1 MKWLLKCIFNT
12 CLNLQFFHFQ
22 VNALLQES
30 KEQIKIVESQLG
42 QSETNY
48 ASVFSAKS
56 SLEVKYSNLKLDHD
70 KTVQDLSMFKQEEN
84 ELEARLKHEVE
95 LRSNLEKKLKLAE
108 EAKEVMLDKVD
119 MCQEQISSLRLSLEA
134 QQSLI
139 SERESKIEAL
149 EDELA
154 QDDQVALRYKE
165 MESLLGEYMADNKE
179 LEEKQSALEESCQL
193 KDQTVSITFALTR
206 SGVANLFDNC
216 AKLRKKWG

>member
-1 MKWLLKCIFNT
+1 M
-12 CLNLQFFHFQ
+12 
-22 VNALLQES
+22 NALLHES
-30 KEQIKIVESQLG
+30 NEQIKIVEAQLR
-42 QSETNY
+42 QSDTNY
-48 ASVFSAKS
+48 ESVFSAKS

-84 ELEARLKHEVE
+84 EFDARLKHEVD

-108 EAKEVMLDKVD
+108 EAKEVMIDKLD
-119 MCQEQISSLRLSLEA
+119 MYQEQISSLRLSLEA

-139 SERESKIEAL
+139 SERESRIEAL

-154 QDDQVALRYKE
+154 QDDQVALRFKE

-193 KDQTVSITFALTR
+193 KDQTVSITFELTR
-206 SGVANLFDNC
+206 SGVGNLFDNC
-216 AKLRKKWG
+216 AKLREKSAIVQKRFKIFIKSIALIWNK